1 MNRILSV
8 IATTVLI
15 VTACSK
21 GEGLTD
27 GTGDGIVSLSV
38 SIPGFATKAAID
50 GDGMGAGVNHWVVE
64 IYDVQRPS
72 QVFYYE
78 EKDGDEGVLTQT
90 FNLYLV
96 KDQTYDIALWADH
109 KGCYDTDTLS
119 DVSVISQTG
128 NKDEFDAFCYC
139 IKDYTCTGTNDISA
153 VLTRPMSQINF
164 IATDLDDLET
174 FSTPE
179 AYASYEPVDFQLKIK
194 VATSYDVYAGS
205 SIVESVADRTI
216 TAKRIYGAY
225 SPARDETTLYMAYV
239 FTDAGMTKDVN
250 MQFTSNDVSVSTDVT
265 NVPVKRNYRTNI
277 RGNFLTWKGKAD
289 VSIDTEFLGVVES
302 DY

>member
-8 IATTVLI
+8 IAATVLI

-38 SIPGFATKAAID
+38 SIPDPATRAAMD

-64 IYDVQRPS
+64 IYDVKQPS

-78 EKDGDEGVLTQT
+78 EKDGEEGLLTQT
-90 FNLYLV
+90 FDLYLV
-96 KDQTYDIALWADH
+96 KDQTYNIALWADH

-119 DVSVISQTG
+119 DVRVISQTG

-153 VLTRPMSQINF
+153 VLTRPLSQINF
-164 IATDLDDLET
+164 IATDLDDLEA

-179 AYASYEPVDFQLKIK
+179 AYACYEPVDFELKIK
-194 VATSYDVYAGS
+194 AATGYDVYAGS
-205 SIVESVADRTI
+205 SIEESITDRVI
-216 TAKRIYGAY
+216 AASRIYGTY
-225 SPARDETTLYMAYV
+225 SPAQEETTLYMTYV
-239 FTDAGMTKDVN
+239 FTDADMTKDVN
-250 MQFTSNDVSVSTDVT
+250 MQFTSDEVPVSTDVT

-277 RGNFLTWKGKAD
+277 RGNFLTWRGKAD
-289 VSIDTEFLGVVES
+289 VSIDTEFLDVVES
-302 DY
+302 DL